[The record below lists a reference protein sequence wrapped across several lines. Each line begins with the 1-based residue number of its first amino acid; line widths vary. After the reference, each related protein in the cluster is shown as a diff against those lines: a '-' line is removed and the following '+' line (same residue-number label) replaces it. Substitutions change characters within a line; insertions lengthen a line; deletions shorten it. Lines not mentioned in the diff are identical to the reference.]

1 MEEFIKYVSLAKK
14 GDTEAFAKLYSLV
27 YKDMYHIALYSLRN
41 SQDASD
47 AVSEAVLDAFSSIGN
62 LRSEEAFRH
71 WIMKILSAKI
81 KQKQRE
87 YMNTAIE
94 YVELC
99 TECEDFDFEMLELKE
114 ALESLDDE
122 SRNIL
127 SMSVLGGYTSE
138 EISKMFKMKAATV
151 RSKLMRIKQRL
162 KLNLSKEGLL

>member
-1 MEEFIKYVSLAKK
+1 
-14 GDTEAFAKLYSLV
+14 
-27 YKDMYHIALYSLRN
+27 
-41 SQDASD
+41 
-47 AVSEAVLDAFSSIGN
+47 
-62 LRSEEAFRH
+62 
-71 WIMKILSAKI
+71 
-81 KQKQRE
+81 
-87 YMNTAIE
+87 MNTAIE
-94 YVELC
+94 YDELC

>member
-1 MEEFIKYVSLAKK
+1 MHCFSGSKEMMEEFIKYVSLAKK

-81 KQKQRE
+81 KQKQR
-87 YMNTAIE
+87 
-94 YVELC
+94 
-99 TECEDFDFEMLELKE
+99 FEKATKRCFLYIIVYIK
-114 ALESLDDE
+114 SLLHRDAQAKF
-122 SRNIL
+122 SHRA
-127 SMSVLGGYTSE
+127 V
-138 EISKMFKMKAATV
+138 
-151 RSKLMRIKQRL
+151 
-162 KLNLSKEGLL
+162 